1 MCHGLFSFLIA
12 QIVFRISKD
21 KKGALNLFPSSKHLC
36 FMPCSIHGNFRLS
49 IPELKK
55 IKKFYGFW
63 RKRSITQLNIKWD
76 SAMIN

>member
-1 MCHGLFSFLIA
+1 MCHDLFSFLIA

-21 KKGALNLFPSSKHLC
+21 KKGALNLFPSSKRLC

-55 IKKFYGFW
+55 IKKILQILEKQS
-63 RKRSITQLNIKWD
+63 RKTLMLIRW
-76 SAMIN
+76 

>member
-21 KKGALNLFPSSKHLC
+21 KKGALNLFPSSKRLC

-55 IKKFYGFW
+55 NKILRILEKTEHYAVEYKMG
-63 RKRSITQLNIKWD
+63 
-76 SAMIN
+76 

>member
-21 KKGALNLFPSSKHLC
+21 KKGALNLFPSSKRLC

-55 IKKFYGFW
+55 IKKILRILEKQS
-63 RKRSITQLNIKWD
+63 RKTLMLIRW
-76 SAMIN
+76 